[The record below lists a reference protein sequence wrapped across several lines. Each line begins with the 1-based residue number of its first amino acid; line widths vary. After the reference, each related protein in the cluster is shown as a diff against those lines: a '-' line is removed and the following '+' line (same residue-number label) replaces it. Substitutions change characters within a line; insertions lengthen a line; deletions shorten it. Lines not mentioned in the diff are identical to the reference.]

1 MKGFV
6 ISIAIFASL
15 MLTVPLIAMGNTQNV
30 QQNTTKNSKL
40 SDTINKKE
48 KFKILNVKS
57 GKVEEIGAVDY
68 VCGVVA
74 AEMPYT
80 FHTEALK
87 AQAVAS
93 FTYAVYRREYNLK
106 HPGAIPEHKGA
117 DLCTDYHHCK
127 AYASK
132 DELKAKWGAN
142 YDRNYQKI
150 YDAVLSVAN
159 KTAVYN
165 GEPIVAVFCS
175 MSSGMTESSKDVWG
189 TDLPYLVE
197 VASEGDK
204 LTPGY
209 ETSVSL
215 SQNDVKAKIS
225 AQYKDAFF
233 DADPSKWIT
242 DIKRS
247 AAGGAVTANVCG
259 KVLKGE
265 TVRNLFSLRSANFA
279 VSYKKSAFTFEV
291 KGYGHG
297 VGMSQHGAD
306 YMAGQGKSYQDII
319 KWYYKGVEIQDYN
332 WDNSAK

>member
-1 MKGFV
+1 MKGFI

-15 MLTVPLIAMGNTQNV
+15 MLTIPLIAMGNSSNV
-30 QQNTTKNSKL
+30 QQNPTKNSKI
-40 SDTINKKE
+40 SDIINKNE
-48 KFKILNVKS
+48 KFKILNVKT

-106 HPGAIPEHKGA
+106 HPGSIPEHKGA
-117 DLCTDYHHCK
+117 DLCTDSHHCK
-127 AYASK
+127 AYASI

-142 YDRNYQKI
+142 FNRNYQKI

-159 KTAVYN
+159 KTAEYK

-175 MSSGMTESSKDVWG
+175 MSSGTTESSKDVWG

-197 VASEGDK
+197 VASDGDK
-204 LTPGY
+204 LTPGF
-209 ETSVSL
+209 ETTVKL
-215 SQNDVKAKIS
+215 SQNDVKSKITE
-225 AQYKDAFF
+225 QYKDAVFN
-233 DADPSKWIT
+233 ADPSKWIT

-247 AAGGAVTANVCG
+247 AAGGVVTADVCG

-265 TVRNLFSLRSANFA
+265 TIRNLFGLRSANFTVA
-279 VSYKKSAFTFEV
+279 YQKDNFTFDV

-319 KWYYKGVEIQDYN
+319 KWYYKGVDIEDYKWSN
-332 WDNSAK
+332 TAK